1 MSTPATPKSL
11 PTGLPD
17 RPLSPFMIGPYYKP
31 QMTSMLSFTHRAT
44 GVGLSFG
51 ALLLVAW
58 LSSLAAGPECYGR
71 IAPHLTAWYGKAVI
85 FAFTWSLLYH
95 FCNGIRHLMWDLG
108 KGLDMPTAEKTG
120 WGVIFAS
127 LALTAGVFVL
137 TLV

>member
-1 MSTPATPKSL
+1 MSTPATTSKSA
-11 PTGLPD
+11 PQ

-31 QMTSMLSFTHRAT
+31 QMTSMLSITHRLT

-51 ALLLVAW
+51 ALLLVVW
-58 LSSLAAGPECYGR
+58 LSCLAAGPECYAL
-71 IAPHLTAWYGKAVI
+71 IAPHLAAWYGKLVI

-120 WGVIFAS
+120 YAVIFAS
-127 LALTAGVFVL
+127 LGLTAGVFVL